1 MGLGPLE
8 TVSVTGVPGL
18 RLAPVSADALST
30 SPTGTVAL
38 HASVTDAVPS
48 PAPAT
53 AAVAAARVSPTTAGI
68 GCRSG
73 PRETTASIW
82 PPSTILAP
90 GPGSVEI
97 TTSLGTV
104 SL

>member
-1 MGLGPLE
+1 MGLGPFE
-8 TVSVTGVPGL
+8 TVRVTGVPGL
-18 RLAPVSADALST
+18 RLAPGAADALRT

-38 HASVTDAVPS
+38 QASLTVTVPS
-48 PAPAT
+48 WAPPT
-53 AAVAAARVSPTTAGI
+53 AAVAAARVNPTTAGI

-73 PRETTASIW
+73 PRETTASIC

-97 TTSLGTV
+97 TMSLGTV
-104 SL
+104 S